1 MSSETKTNTRRRR
14 ARGLSAPVRMKWSVK
29 FEAPTSDETPHVS
42 VHKGKYPDAL
52 IDHFSIGYT
61 IGDGGFSKVKLAR
74 HRATGIK
81 VAIKI
86 VNKDTLMKKNE
97 LFRAAN
103 EIASLQ
109 LLKHQNITKLFM
121 ALENEEK
128 VYMVM
133 EHLPAGELFDYIVAQ
148 GRLQEDVA
156 RELFRQV
163 VAGVAYCHSEGFTH
177 RDLKPENML
186 FDENKT
192 LKLIDFGLVSMPGND
207 VSSTSCG
214 SANYAAP
221 EVIRGS
227 EYFSTAADMWSLGVV
242 LYAMLCGFLPFDDP
256 DLRIL
261 GSMIKKGKYSEPKWL
276 SDQAASLIRD
286 LLKVNAE
293 ERITMKELLEHPW
306 VTKGLSGSRLQYAS
320 TIMPSLLLDEQ
331 IIDILA
337 KYYGKPAKEIRD
349 HLKTEPCD
357 HVSADYDLFC
367 TAKTKKLP
375 IHLTENSG
383 KYCPRLV
390 PNIENEIEQIEA
402 EKKKEEEALL
412 ATEEVETKKEVS
424 KPRSVQ
430 RGRRRG
436 MSEAPKPK
444 FNMDGDDGGKNILA
458 PADAGWMGKF
468 NSLRALAQPHI
479 VHKGNL
485 GINYKTETDAETVR
499 GALLMHLQNLPAQT
513 KVKNRMYRLD
523 VQMQN
528 ELSDNDD
535 IRLHFEI
542 VKIVEPPSTGIRV
555 TRVKG
560 ERQSVQLACTR
571 IFDTFNV

>member
-1 MSSETKTNTRRRR
+1 MSTDTNVKRRR
-14 ARGLSAPVRMKWSVK
+14 ARGLSAPVRMKWNVK
-29 FEAPTSDETPHVS
+29 FDPPTNEDTTHVS

-186 FDENKT
+186 FDDNKT

-276 SDQAASLIRD
+276 SPEAAGLIRD
-286 LLKVNAE
+286 LLRVNPE
-293 ERITMKELLEHPW
+293 ERITMKELLETGW
-306 VTKGLSGSRLQYAS
+306 ITKGLSGSRLQYAS
-320 TIMPSLLLDEQ
+320 TVMPGQLLDEQ
-331 IIDILA
+331 IVDILA

-357 HVSADYDLFC
+357 HVSADYELFC
-367 TAKTKKLP
+367 IAKVKKLP
-375 IHLTENSG
+375 IHLSEGSG

-390 PNIENEIEQIEA
+390 PNIESEIEQIEA

-412 ATEEVETKKEVS
+412 ATPLTEENPVQS
-424 KPRSVQ
+424 QPRTVQ

-444 FNMDGDDGGKNILA
+444 FNMDSDDGGKSLLA
-458 PADAGWMGKF
+458 PTDAGWMGKF

-499 GALLMHLQNLPAQT
+499 GALLMHLQNLPPQV

-528 ELSDNDD
+528 ELSDNND

-560 ERQSVQLACTR
+560 ERTSVQLACTR
-571 IFDTFNV
+571 IFETFNV